1 MNPKIF
7 FSDSRARRTSLCD
20 TALTISQTA
29 YSQRKLIKLME
40 KMVVHNDGSVRC
52 TSSKRTYE
60 EAFVG
65 CSATNLTAFLKKL
78 KIAPTTLPTIAGNAS
93 TIFPASL
100 LSASASLP
108 NHFFKIP
115 SSFGEEPPIPASPP
129 KTPVIASTIVEIVI
143 ERAVSIENIVIP
155 CSRKRVRILSAKDVF

>member
-65 CSATNLTAFLKKL
+65 CSVTNLTAFLKKL

-115 SSFGEEPPIPASPP
+115 SSFGGEPPIPASPP